1 MSQESHH
8 FSGYLAGVGESIH
21 VEIEIAGGRIQSL
34 RYEPQAKAGEHN
46 TRIWILPSVWDIQ
59 TNGRWGISFS
69 DADLSVQQVIQIV
82 RAQPGL
88 GTTRLLPTL
97 ITASREGFRH
107 GVTTIAEACETD
119 PLVGRMIA
127 GIHLEGPAISELD
140 GYRGAHPKEHV
151 RDWTQTELS
160 DLQEASGGRI
170 RLITLAP
177 ERPGSLEFI
186 RLACAAG
193 IVVSLGHTAAS
204 ANQIEAAVGA
214 GAKLSTH
221 LGNGIAAELPRH
233 PNQIWAQAANDHLN
247 ASLICDGHHIG
258 PDFIRVI
265 SRAKTLDRLI
275 LVSDHSPLAGMPVGT
290 YGDWAVDPSGKV
302 VVAGTPYLA
311 GSNQNLPEGLANLMA
326 ATGWDFATAANTI
339 SRNPAKLLN
348 AESPSLGIGDLWE
361 GSIWAV
367 DESGPCPE
375 IKVMETWIQ
384 GHQFKSD

>member
-21 VEIEIAGGRIQSL
+21 VEIEITGGRIQSM
-34 RYEPQAKAGEHN
+34 RYEPQAKAGDHN
-46 TRIWILPSVWDIQ
+46 SRIWILPSVWDIQ

-69 DADLSVQQVIQIV
+69 DADISVQQVIQIV

-107 GVTTIAEACETD
+107 GVATIAEACNAD
-119 PLVGRMIA
+119 PLVDRMIA
-127 GIHLEGPAISELD
+127 GIHLEGPAISERD
-140 GYRGAHPKEHV
+140 GFRGAHPKEHV
-151 RDWTQTELS
+151 RDWTLTELS

-177 ERPGSLEFI
+177 ERSGSMEFI
-186 RLACAAG
+186 RSACAAG
-193 IVVSLGHTAAS
+193 IVVSIGHTAAS
-204 ANQIEAAVGA
+204 ADQIESAVAA
-214 GAKLSTH
+214 GARLSTH
-221 LGNGIAAELPRH
+221 LGNGIVAELPRH
-233 PNQIWAQAANDHLN
+233 PNQIWAQAANDRLS

-258 PDFIRVI
+258 RDFIRVI

-290 YGDWAVDPSGKV
+290 YGAWAVDPSGKV

-326 ATGWDFATAANTI
+326 ATGWDFATAANTV

-348 AESPSLGIGDLWE
+348 AEVPS
-361 GSIWAV
+361 
-367 DESGPCPE
+367 
-375 IKVMETWIQ
+375 
-384 GHQFKSD
+384 

>member
-127 GIHLEGPAISELD
+127 GILWKALPFPSLTAIGVPTRKNTFATGP
-140 GYRGAHPKEHV
+140 R
-151 RDWTQTELS
+151 QN
-160 DLQEASGGRI
+160 
-170 RLITLAP
+170 
-177 ERPGSLEFI
+177 
-186 RLACAAG
+186 
-193 IVVSLGHTAAS
+193 S
-204 ANQIEAAVGA
+204 ATCRKPAEAA
-214 GAKLSTH
+214 
-221 LGNGIAAELPRH
+221 
-233 PNQIWAQAANDHLN
+233 
-247 ASLICDGHHIG
+247 
-258 PDFIRVI
+258 
-265 SRAKTLDRLI
+265 
-275 LVSDHSPLAGMPVGT
+275 
-290 YGDWAVDPSGKV
+290 
-302 VVAGTPYLA
+302 
-311 GSNQNLPEGLANLMA
+311 
-326 ATGWDFATAANTI
+326 FA
-339 SRNPAKLLN
+339 
-348 AESPSLGIGDLWE
+348 
-361 GSIWAV
+361 
-367 DESGPCPE
+367 
-375 IKVMETWIQ
+375 
-384 GHQFKSD
+384 